1 MNLEKRKLLIQK
13 ARMYLNVKFRDQGRK
28 FDKNLDL
35 SIEKNKEK
43 FSLDCAGLVCE
54 SLNDIG
60 LLKEG
65 DDLIHTNYSR
75 TPDGYTLKT
84 HLSKIADE
92 KDKSEMAIGDIL
104 LMSFGG
110 HPTHI
115 ALYMGDYFNNGGEY
129 IIHSY
134 LPLRKVVEQRLEYT
148 TDLNVNI
155 KSNIINK
162 DQIIAVFSPKDID
175 KE

>member
-1 MNLEKRKLLIQK
+1 MDDSRDFYDT
-13 ARMYLNVKFRDQGRK
+13 RMEFQ
-28 FDKNLDL
+28 
-35 SIEKNKEK
+35 
-43 FSLDCAGLVCE
+43 E
-54 SLNDIG
+54 S
-60 LLKEG
+60 K
-65 DDLIHTNYSR
+65 
-75 TPDGYTLKT
+75 
-84 HLSKIADE
+84 DE

-115 ALYMGDYFNNGGEY
+115 ALYMGDYFENGGEY

-155 KSNIINK
+155 KR
-162 DQIIAVFSPKDID
+162 AT
-175 KE
+175 